1 MQDKLLN
8 PGAAFAL
15 DNASFAVPGRV
26 LLQPLSLS
34 FPQGKVCGLIG
45 HNGSGK
51 STLLKLL
58 GRHQAPVAARYCS
71 IGSRWRSGTA
81 NPSLARWL
89 TCRSSCRRRKA

>member
-8 PGAAFAL
+8 PGATFAL
-15 DNASFAVPGRV
+15 DNASFSVPGRV

-34 FPQGKVCGLIG
+34 FPGKVCGLIG

-58 GRHQAPVAARYCS
+58 GRHQAPVAAS
-71 IGSRWRSGTA
+71 TA
-81 NPSLARWL
+81 
-89 TCRSSCRRRKA
+89 

>member
-1 MQDKLLN
+1 MQDKHLN
-8 PGAAFAL
+8 PGATFAL

-34 FPQGKVCGLIG
+34 FPGGNVCGLIG

-58 GRHQAPVAARYCS
+58 GRHHAPAVAC
-71 IGSRWRSGTA
+71 TA
-81 NPSLARWL
+81 QSAAVGAVGQQILRPWL